1 MPDDKNEKDEKHERL
16 QQLAALAASE
26 PDPKKMLALVK
37 EVIALLEQHKNTIQ
51 NPAGSPR

>member
-1 MPDDKNEKDEKHERL
+1 MRKTRKMSGL

>member
-1 MPDDKNEKDEKHERL
+1 MRKMRKTRKMSGL